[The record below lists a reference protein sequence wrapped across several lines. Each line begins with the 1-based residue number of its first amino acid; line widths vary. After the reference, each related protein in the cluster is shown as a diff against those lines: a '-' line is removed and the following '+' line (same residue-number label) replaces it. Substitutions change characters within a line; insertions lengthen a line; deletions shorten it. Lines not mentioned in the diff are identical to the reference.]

1 MEVVKIIDNLKDLL
15 IKYTTNS
22 ESLLK
27 EDLNLIF
34 NKIENIDFKEDID
47 NYAEFVLLGA
57 SLFEIKAKSLLPQEE
72 ELDWLDEIE
81 LMKDKDLAF
90 ARLLQFKAFSE
101 VGIALASRIK
111 NNEISIPAFKHYQTK
126 DLLIK
131 PEIKYEI
138 NINEFENIAKEVFTR
153 YKTFK
158 GFQHIDKDLPDIQQS
173 IDELL
178 DVVDKRLTTS
188 FEELVLGV
196 KTTEQA
202 VAFFLA
208 LLETVKWGFIKADQ
222 DNIDREIN
230 IEKNY
235 E

>member
-47 NYAEFVLLGA
+47 NYAEFILLGA
-57 SLFEIKAKSLLPQEE
+57 SLFEIKAKRLLPEEQEV
-72 ELDWLDEIE
+72 DWLDEVE

-111 NNEISIPAFKHYQTK
+111 NNENSIPAFKYYQTK
-126 DLLIK
+126 DLIIK
-131 PEIKYEI
+131 PDIEYEI
-138 NINEFENIAKEVFTR
+138 DLEQFEIISNEVFLR
-153 YKTFK
+153 YKNFK
-158 GFQHIDKDLPDIQQS
+158 GFEHIDKDLPDIQES

-178 DVVDKRLTTS
+178 KVIDKRLNTS

-196 KTTEQA
+196 KTTEEA

-208 LLETVKWGFIKADQ
+208 LLETIKWGFIKAEQ
-222 DNIDREIN
+222 DNIDKEIN

>member
-1 MEVVKIIDNLKDLL
+1 MEVIKVIENLKDLL
-15 IKYTTNS
+15 IKYTSNN
-22 ESLLK
+22 ESLLS
-27 EDLNLIF
+27 ENLNLIF
-34 NKIENIDFKEDID
+34 NKIDNIDFKKDID

-57 SLFEIKAKSLLPQEE
+57 SLFEIKAKRLLPQEE
-72 ELDWLDEIE
+72 EVDWLDEVE

-111 NNEISIPAFKHYQTK
+111 NNEKSIPAFKYYQTK

-131 PEIKYEI
+131 PDIEYEI
-138 NINEFENIAKEVFTR
+138 ELEQFESISNEVFLR

-158 GFQHIDKDLPDIQQS
+158 GFEHIDKDLPDIQDS

-178 DVVDKRLTTS
+178 NVIDKRLTTS

-196 KTTEQA
+196 KTTEEA

-208 LLETVKWGFIKADQ
+208 LLETIKWGLIKADQ
-222 DNIDREIN
+222 DNIDKEIN

>member
-1 MEVVKIIDNLKDLL
+1 MEIIKIIDNLKDLL
-15 IKYTTNS
+15 IKYTSNS
-22 ESLLK
+22 ETLLK
-27 EDLNLIF
+27 DNLNLIF
-34 NKIENIDFKEDID
+34 NKIEDYDFKDDID

-72 ELDWLDEIE
+72 EIDWLDEVE

-101 VGIALASRIK
+101 VGLALASRIK
-111 NNEISIPAFKHYQTK
+111 NNENSIPAFKYYQTK
-126 DLLIK
+126 DLLVK
-131 PEIKYEI
+131 PNIEYEL
-138 NINEFENIAKEVFTR
+138 NIETFENIAKEVFVR

-158 GFQHIDKDLPDIQQS
+158 GFEHIDKDLPDIQDS

-178 DVVDKRLTTS
+178 VVIDRRLTTS

-208 LLETVKWGFIKADQ
+208 LLETVKWGFIKANQ

>member
-1 MEVVKIIDNLKDLL
+1 MEIIKIIDNLKDLL
-15 IKYTTNS
+15 IKYTSNT
-22 ESLLK
+22 ETLLE

-34 NKIENIDFKEDID
+34 NKIEKTTFVDDID
-47 NYAEFVLLGA
+47 NYSEFILLGA
-57 SLFEIKAKSLLPQEE
+57 SLFEIKAKRLLPQDEE
-72 ELDWLDEIE
+72 IDWLDEVE

-101 VGIALASRIK
+101 VGIALASKIK
-111 NNEISIPAFKHYQTK
+111 TNEGSVSAFKYYQTK
-126 DLLIK
+126 DMVLK
-131 PEIKYEI
+131 PDIEYEIKIDKFNY
-138 NINEFENIAKEVFTR
+138 IAKEVFTR

-158 GFQHIDKDLPDIQQS
+158 GFDHIDKDLPDLQTS
-173 IDELL
+173 IDDLL
-178 DVVDKRLTTS
+178 KEVDKRLTTS
-188 FEELVLGV
+188 FEDLVMGV
-196 KTTEQA
+196 KTSEEA

>member
-1 MEVVKIIDNLKDLL
+1 MEIIKIIDNLKDLL
-15 IKYTTNS
+15 IKYTSNS
-22 ESLLK
+22 ETLLK
-27 EDLNLIF
+27 DNLNLIF
-34 NKIENIDFKEDID
+34 NKIEDYDFKDDID

-72 ELDWLDEIE
+72 EIDWLDEVE

-101 VGIALASRIK
+101 VGLALASRIK
-111 NNEISIPAFKHYQTK
+111 NNENSIPAFKYYQTK
-126 DLLIK
+126 DLLVK
-131 PEIKYEI
+131 PNIEYEL
-138 NINEFENIAKEVFTR
+138 NIETFENIAKEVFVR

-158 GFQHIDKDLPDIQQS
+158 GFEHIDKDLPDIQDS

-178 DVVDKRLTTS
+178 EVIDKRLRTS
-188 FEELVLGV
+188 FEDLVLGV

>member
-1 MEVVKIIDNLKDLL
+1 MEINRIIDNLKDLL
-15 IKYTTNS
+15 IKYTSNS
-22 ESLLK
+22 ETLLE

-34 NKIENIDFKEDID
+34 NKIETTTFTEDID

-57 SLFEIKAKSLLPQEE
+57 SLFEIKAKRLLPQDQEV
-72 ELDWLDEIE
+72 DWLDEVE

-101 VGIALASRIK
+101 VGLALASRIK
-111 NNEISIPAFKHYQTK
+111 TNEVSVSAFKYYQTK
-126 DLLIK
+126 DMVLK
-131 PEIKYEI
+131 PDIEYEIKLEKFNTI
-138 NINEFENIAKEVFTR
+138 TQEVFLR

-158 GFQHIDKDLPDIQQS
+158 GFEHIDKDLPDLQSS
-173 IDELL
+173 IDDLL
-178 DVVDKRLTTS
+178 KEVDERLSTS

-196 KTTEQA
+196 KTTEEA

>member
-1 MEVVKIIDNLKDLL
+1 MEINRIIENLKDLL
-15 IKYTTNS
+15 IKYTSNS
-22 ESLLK
+22 ETLLE

-34 NKIENIDFKEDID
+34 NKIETTTFTEDID

-57 SLFEIKAKSLLPQEE
+57 SLFEIKAKRLLPQDQQV
-72 ELDWLDEIE
+72 DWLDEVE

-101 VGIALASRIK
+101 VGLALASRIK
-111 NNEISIPAFKHYQTK
+111 TNEVSVSAFKYYQTK
-126 DLLIK
+126 DMVLK
-131 PEIKYEI
+131 PDIEYELKLEKFNTI
-138 NINEFENIAKEVFTR
+138 TQEVFLR

-158 GFQHIDKDLPDIQQS
+158 GFEHIDKDLPDLQSS
-173 IDELL
+173 IDDLL
-178 DVVDKRLTTS
+178 KEVDERLSTS

-196 KTTEQA
+196 KTTEEA

>member
-1 MEVVKIIDNLKDLL
+1 MEIIKIIDNLKDLL
-15 IKYTTNS
+15 IKYTSNS
-22 ESLLK
+22 ETLLQ
-27 EDLNLIF
+27 DNLNLIF
-34 NKIENIDFKEDID
+34 NKIKHINFKEDID

-126 DLLIK
+126 ELLIK

>member
-1 MEVVKIIDNLKDLL
+1 MEIIKIIDNLKDLL
-15 IKYTTNS
+15 IKYTANS
-22 ESLLK
+22 ETIL
-27 EDLNLIF
+27 EDNLNLIF
-34 NKIENIDFKEDID
+34 NKIEDINFRDDID

-72 ELDWLDEIE
+72 QVDWLDEVE

-111 NNEISIPAFKHYQTK
+111 NNENSIPAFKYYQTK

-131 PEIKYEI
+131 PEIDYEVKMEKFI
-138 NINEFENIAKEVFTR
+138 NIAKEVFTR

-158 GFQHIDKDLPDIQQS
+158 GFDHIDKDLPDIQDS

-178 DVVDKRLTTS
+178 EVIDKRLTTS

>member
-22 ESLLK
+22 ELLLK

-47 NYAEFVLLGA
+47 NYAEFILLGA
-57 SLFEIKAKSLLPQEE
+57 SLFEIKAKRLLPEE
-72 ELDWLDEIE
+72 EEVDWLDEVE

-111 NNEISIPAFKHYQTK
+111 NNENSIPAFKYYQTK

-131 PEIKYEI
+131 PDIEYEI
-138 NINEFENIAKEVFTR
+138 DLEQFEIISNEVFLR

-158 GFQHIDKDLPDIQQS
+158 GFEHIDKDLPDIQES

-178 DVVDKRLTTS
+178 KVIDKRLTTS

-196 KTTEQA
+196 KTTEEA

-208 LLETVKWGFIKADQ
+208 LLETIKWGFIKAEQ
-222 DNIDREIN
+222 DNIDKEIN

>member
-1 MEVVKIIDNLKDLL
+1 MEVLKIIDNLKDLL

-27 EDLNLIF
+27 EELNLIF
-34 NKIENIDFKEDID
+34 SKIENINFKDDID

-57 SLFEIKAKSLLPQEE
+57 SLFEIKAKRLLPQE
-72 ELDWLDEIE
+72 DEIDWIDE
-81 LMKDKDLAF
+81 IALMKDKDLAF

-111 NNEISIPAFKHYQTK
+111 NNEDSIPAFKYYQTK

-131 PEIKYEI
+131 PDIEYEIEIKK
-138 NINEFENIAKEVFTR
+138 FEDVTREVFTR

-158 GFQHIDKDLPDIQQS
+158 GFEHIDKDLPDIQDS

-178 DVVDKRLTTS
+178 QVVDKRLTTT
-188 FEELVLGV
+188 FEEIVLGV
-196 KTTEQA
+196 KTAEEA

-208 LLETVKWGFIKADQ
+208 LLETVKWGFIKAEQ

>member
-1 MEVVKIIDNLKDLL
+1 MEIIKIIDNLKDLL
-15 IKYTTNS
+15 IKYTSNS
-22 ESLLK
+22 EKLLI
-27 EDLNLIF
+27 EDLSLIF
-34 NKIENIDFKEDID
+34 NKIENTNFKDDID
-47 NYAEFVLLGA
+47 SYSEFVLLVA
-57 SLFEIKAKSLLPQEE
+57 SLFEIKAKNLLPQDEE
-72 ELDWLDEIE
+72 VDWLDEVE

-101 VGIALASRIK
+101 VGLALASRIK
-111 NNEISIPAFKHYQTK
+111 TNENSVPAFKYYQTK
-126 DLLIK
+126 DMLLK
-131 PEIKYEI
+131 PDIEYKI
-138 NINEFENIAKEVFTR
+138 NVEQFNFIAKEVFFR

-158 GFQHIDKDLPDIQQS
+158 GFEHIDKDLPDLQNS
-173 IDELL
+173 IDDLL
-178 DVVDKRLTTS
+178 KEVDKRITTS

-196 KTTEQA
+196 KTSEEA

>member
-1 MEVVKIIDNLKDLL
+1 MEIIKIIENLKDLL
-15 IKYTTNS
+15 IKYTSNS
-22 ESLLK
+22 ERIL
-27 EDLNLIF
+27 EDNLNTIF
-34 NKIENIDFKEDID
+34 NKIENLNFKDDID
-47 NYAEFVLLGA
+47 NYAEFILLGA
-57 SLFEIKAKSLLPQEE
+57 SLFEIKAKRLLPQEE
-72 ELDWLDEIE
+72 EVDWLDEVE

-101 VGIALASRIK
+101 VGVALASRIK
-111 NNEISIPAFKHYQTK
+111 NNENSIPAFKYYQTK
-126 DLLIK
+126 KLLVKPKIDL
-131 PEIKYEI
+131 EIKLD
-138 NINEFENIAKEVFTR
+138 EFENIAKEVFIR

-158 GFQHIDKDLPDIQQS
+158 GFEHIDKDLPDIQDS

-178 DVVDKRLTTS
+178 KVVDKRLTTT

-196 KTTEQA
+196 HTTEEA

-208 LLETVKWGFIKADQ
+208 LLETVKWGFIKAEQ
-222 DNIDREIN
+222 DNIGSEIN

>member
-1 MEVVKIIDNLKDLL
+1 M
-15 IKYTTNS
+15 
-22 ESLLK
+22 
-27 EDLNLIF
+27 
-34 NKIENIDFKEDID
+34 
-47 NYAEFVLLGA
+47 LGY
-57 SLFEIKAKSLLPQEE
+57 KSLPDHFIYTQTMLN
-72 ELDWLDEIE
+72 EIE

-111 NNEISIPAFKHYQTK
+111 NNENSIPAFKYYQTK

-131 PEIKYEI
+131 PDIEYEI
-138 NINEFENIAKEVFTR
+138 DLEQFKIISNEVFLR

-158 GFQHIDKDLPDIQQS
+158 GFEHIDKDLPDIQES

-178 DVVDKRLTTS
+178 KVIDKRLNTS

-196 KTTEQA
+196 KTTEEA

-208 LLETVKWGFIKADQ
+208 LLETIKWGFIKAEQ
-222 DNIDREIN
+222 DNIDKEIN

>member
-1 MEVVKIIDNLKDLL
+1 MEIIKIIDNLKDLL
-15 IKYTTNS
+15 IKYTSNS
-22 ESLLK
+22 ETLLQ
-27 EDLNLIF
+27 DNLNLIF
-34 NKIENIDFKEDID
+34 NKIKHINFKEDID

>member
-1 MEVVKIIDNLKDLL
+1 MEIIKIIDNLKGLL
-15 IKYTTNS
+15 IKYTANS
-22 ESLLK
+22 ETIL
-27 EDLNLIF
+27 EDNLNIIF
-34 NKIENIDFKEDID
+34 NKIENINFRDDID

-72 ELDWLDEIE
+72 KVDWLDEVE

-90 ARLLQFKAFSE
+90 ARLLQFRAFSE

-111 NNEISIPAFKHYQTK
+111 NNENSIPAFKYYQTK

-131 PEIKYEI
+131 PEIEYELKM
-138 NINEFENIAKEVFTR
+138 EKFENIAKEVFTR

-158 GFQHIDKDLPDIQQS
+158 GFEHIDKDLPDIQDS

-178 DVVDKRLTTS
+178 EVIDKRLTTS

>member
-1 MEVVKIIDNLKDLL
+1 MEVIKVIENLKDLL
-15 IKYTTNS
+15 IKYTSNN
-22 ESLLK
+22 ESLLS
-27 EDLNLIF
+27 ENLNLIF
-34 NKIENIDFKEDID
+34 NKIDNIDFKKDID

-57 SLFEIKAKSLLPQEE
+57 SLFEIKAKRLLPQEE
-72 ELDWLDEIE
+72 EVDWLDEVE

-111 NNEISIPAFKHYQTK
+111 NNEKSIPAFKYYQTK

-131 PEIKYEI
+131 PDIEYEI
-138 NINEFENIAKEVFTR
+138 ELEQFESISNEVFLR

-158 GFQHIDKDLPDIQQS
+158 GFEHIDKDLPDIQDS

-178 DVVDKRLTTS
+178 NVIDKRLTTS

-196 KTTEQA
+196 KTTEEA

-208 LLETVKWGFIKADQ
+208 LLETIKWGFIKADQ
-222 DNIDREIN
+222 DNIDKEIN

>member
-1 MEVVKIIDNLKDLL
+1 MDIVKIIDNLKDLL
-15 IKYTTNS
+15 IKYTANS
-22 ESLLK
+22 ETIL
-27 EDLNLIF
+27 EDNLNLIF
-34 NKIENIDFKEDID
+34 NKVEDINFRD
-47 NYAEFVLLGA
+47 DIDSYAEFVLLGA

-72 ELDWLDEIE
+72 QVDWLDEVE

-111 NNEISIPAFKHYQTK
+111 NNENSIPAFKYYQTK

-131 PEIKYEI
+131 PEIDYEVKM
-138 NINEFENIAKEVFTR
+138 EKFVNIAKEVFTR

-158 GFQHIDKDLPDIQQS
+158 GFEHIDKDLPDIQDS

-178 DVVDKRLTTS
+178 EVIDKRLTTS

>member
-1 MEVVKIIDNLKDLL
+1 MEINRIIDNLKDLL
-15 IKYTTNS
+15 IKYTSNS
-22 ESLLK
+22 ETLLE

-34 NKIENIDFKEDID
+34 NKIETTTFTEDID

-57 SLFEIKAKSLLPQEE
+57 SLFEIKAKRLLPQDQQV
-72 ELDWLDEIE
+72 DWLDEVE

-101 VGIALASRIK
+101 VGLALASRIK
-111 NNEISIPAFKHYQTK
+111 KNEVSVSAFKYYQTK
-126 DLLIK
+126 DMVLK
-131 PEIKYEI
+131 PDIEYELKLEKFNTI
-138 NINEFENIAKEVFTR
+138 TQEVFLR

-158 GFQHIDKDLPDIQQS
+158 GFEHIDKDLPDLQSS
-173 IDELL
+173 IDDLL
-178 DVVDKRLTTS
+178 KEVDERLSTS

-196 KTTEQA
+196 KTTEEA

>member
-1 MEVVKIIDNLKDLL
+1 M
-15 IKYTTNS
+15 
-22 ESLLK
+22 
-27 EDLNLIF
+27 
-34 NKIENIDFKEDID
+34 
-47 NYAEFVLLGA
+47 LLGA
-57 SLFEIKAKSLLPQEE
+57 SLFEIKAKRLLPQE
-72 ELDWLDEIE
+72 DEIDWIDE
-81 LMKDKDLAF
+81 IALMKDKDLAF

-111 NNEISIPAFKHYQTK
+111 NNEDSVPAFKYYQTK

-131 PEIKYEI
+131 PDIEYEIEIKK
-138 NINEFENIAKEVFTR
+138 FEDVTKEVFTR

-158 GFQHIDKDLPDIQQS
+158 GFEHIDKDLPDIQDS

-178 DVVDKRLTTS
+178 QVVDKRLTTT

-196 KTTEQA
+196 KTAEEA

-208 LLETVKWGFIKADQ
+208 LLETVKWGFIKAEQ

>member
-1 MEVVKIIDNLKDLL
+1 MEVIKLIENLKDLL
-15 IKYTTNS
+15 IKYTSNND
-22 ESLLK
+22 SLLS
-27 EDLNLIF
+27 EDLNLIS

-47 NYAEFVLLGA
+47 NYAEFILLGA
-57 SLFEIKAKSLLPQEE
+57 SLFEIKAKRLLPQEE
-72 ELDWLDEIE
+72 DVDWLDEVE

-111 NNEISIPAFKHYQTK
+111 NNENTISAFKYYQTK

-131 PEIKYEI
+131 PNIEYEI
-138 NINEFENIAKEVFTR
+138 ELDQFESISNEVFLR
-153 YKTFK
+153 YKNFQ
-158 GFQHIDKDLPDIQQS
+158 GFEHIDRDLPDVQDS

-178 DVVDKRLTTS
+178 KVIDKRLATT

-196 KTTEQA
+196 KTTEEA
-202 VAFFLA
+202 VAFFSA
-208 LLETVKWGFIKADQ
+208 LLETIKWGFIKADQ
-222 DNIDREIN
+222 DNIDKEIN
-230 IEKNY
+230 IEKSY

>member
-1 MEVVKIIDNLKDLL
+1 MEIIKIIDNLKDLL
-15 IKYTTNS
+15 IKYTSNS
-22 ESLLK
+22 EKLLE
-27 EDLNLIF
+27 EDLSLIF
-34 NKIENIDFKEDID
+34 NKIEKNTFTEDID
-47 NYAEFVLLGA
+47 SYSEFVLLGA
-57 SLFEIKAKSLLPQEE
+57 SLFEIKAKRLLPQDEE
-72 ELDWLDEIE
+72 VDWLDEVE

-101 VGIALASRIK
+101 VGLALASRIK
-111 NNEISIPAFKHYQTK
+111 TNENSVPAFKYYQTK
-126 DLLIK
+126 DMLLK
-131 PEIKYEI
+131 PDIEYEIKLEQF
-138 NINEFENIAKEVFTR
+138 NFIAKEVFLR

-158 GFQHIDKDLPDIQQS
+158 GFEHIDKDLPDLQTS
-173 IDELL
+173 IDDLL
-178 DVVDKRLTTS
+178 KEVDKRLTTS

-196 KTTEQA
+196 KTPEEA

>member
-1 MEVVKIIDNLKDLL
+1 MEIFKIIDNLKDLL
-15 IKYTTNS
+15 IKYTSNS
-22 ESLLK
+22 ELLL
-27 EDLNLIF
+27 EQELNLIF
-34 NKIENIDFKEDID
+34 NKIENINFKEDID

-57 SLFEIKAKSLLPQEE
+57 SLFEIKAKRLLPQEE
-72 ELDWLDEIE
+72 EIDWIDEIE

-111 NNEISIPAFKHYQTK
+111 NSENSVPAFKYYQTK

-131 PEIKYEI
+131 PDIEYEI
-138 NINEFENIAKEVFTR
+138 DIKKFEDVSREVFTR

-158 GFQHIDKDLPDIQQS
+158 GFEHIDKDLPDIQDS

-178 DVVDKRLTTS
+178 QVVDKRLTTS
-188 FEELVLGV
+188 FEDLVLGV
-196 KTTEQA
+196 KTTEEA

-208 LLETVKWGFIKADQ
+208 LLETVKWGLIKAEQ

>member
-1 MEVVKIIDNLKDLL
+1 MEIIKIIDNLKDLL
-15 IKYTTNS
+15 IKYTANS
-22 ESLLK
+22 ETIL
-27 EDLNLIF
+27 EDNLNLIF
-34 NKIENIDFKEDID
+34 NKIEDINFRDDID

-57 SLFEIKAKSLLPQEE
+57 SLFEIKAKSLLPQDEQV
-72 ELDWLDEIE
+72 DWLDEVE

-111 NNEISIPAFKHYQTK
+111 NNENSIPAFKYYQTK

-131 PEIKYEI
+131 PEIEYKLEMQK
-138 NINEFENIAKEVFTR
+138 FENISKEVFTR
-153 YKTFK
+153 YKNFK
-158 GFQHIDKDLPDIQQS
+158 GFQHIDKDLPDIQDS

-178 DVVDKRLTTS
+178 EVIDKRLTTS

-196 KTTEQA
+196 KTAEEA

-222 DNIDREIN
+222 DIIDREIN